1 MQRKIEEK
9 LRAISLRK
17 QGYSVNEI
25 TSKLGIAKSS
35 ISVWV
40 RNVELSQRARERLL
54 KKISAGRLYAAEM
67 KRNHTRLKLDNYRD
81 VAGRAMSEIKIDRT
95 LCKILCSLLYWCEGA
110 KNPLSGVS
118 FINSDPNLISTF
130 LYLLRNGFELD
141 ESKFRVCVHL
151 HGYHNIKKQIRYW
164 SKITNISEKKFI
176 KPFMKEN
183 AGKRIKKNYPGCA
196 ALRYHSNDIARQLL
210 MTAEVFLAKYN

>member
-54 KKISAGRLYAAEM
+54 KKISAGRLYAA
-67 KRNHTRLKLDNYRD
+67 
-81 VAGRAMSEIKIDRT
+81 EIKIDRT